1 MSLLGK
7 SSIFEGISN
16 QFQLDPSTIR
26 MLSDRVLLK
35 DLGDIEKEGLII
47 IPEKYRERGL
57 NANGTYR
64 VGIVIAV
71 GHGDRF
77 LECGITEENQV
88 RRKLLTA
95 PCGLC
100 DAGGAMVDVMNGEPV
115 VCPRCE
121 GSGRQP
127 VCVPP
132 QCMPGDVVM
141 FERRREAEVY
151 LHGER
156 YVLCHAEQAVIVVL
170 EEE

>member
-7 SSIFEGISN
+7 SSIFEGIGN
-16 QFQLDPSTIR
+16 EFALDPSSIR
-26 MLSDRVLLK
+26 LISDRVLIK
-35 DLGDIEKEGLII
+35 DLGDMEKDGQII

-57 NANGTYR
+57 NADGTYR
-64 VGIVIAV
+64 VGLVVAV
-71 GHGDRF
+71 GPGDRF

-88 RRKLLTA
+88 RRKLLTE

-100 DAGGAMVDVMNGEPV
+100 DAGGTMVDVMNGESLI
-115 VCPRCE
+115 CPRCE

-141 FERRREAEVY
+141 LERRREAEVY
-151 LHGER
+151 LNGVR
-156 YVLCHAEQAVIVVL
+156 YLLVHAEQSVIAVL
-170 EEE
+170 ED